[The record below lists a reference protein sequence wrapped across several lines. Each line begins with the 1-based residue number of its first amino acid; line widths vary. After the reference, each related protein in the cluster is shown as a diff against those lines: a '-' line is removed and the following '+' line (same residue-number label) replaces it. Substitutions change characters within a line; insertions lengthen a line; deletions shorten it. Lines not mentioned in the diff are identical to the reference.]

1 MSGDPDPAAPGSLR
15 EDFEARLIFDLD
27 GFQVDAMDAWD
38 EGSSLLVSAPT
49 GSGKTLVAGY
59 AIADVLASGRRAFY
73 TTPLKALSNQK
84 FSELVAEHGA
94 ERVGLLTGDTAVRP
108 EAQIVVMTTEVL
120 RNMLL
125 TDARSLA
132 ALSLVI
138 LDEVHFIQDPY
149 RGGVW
154 EEVLIMTPPEVR
166 FVCLSATVANASV
179 LGEWIRSVR
188 GTLEVIVEHDRPI
201 DLHHHVAVTRRGEHA
216 PQLIDLLAGQR
227 ASDEGL
233 AIDQAIRRRPR
244 APGSAWRGGR
254 PSGPPLPFRS
264 PRRSDLLL
272 ALEEAD
278 MLPAIAFIFSRAACD
293 DAVRQLLRDGV
304 RLVGRSERARIR
316 MIAEHHVEQ
325 FADDELSALGF
336 DEWLEG
342 LEAGIAAH
350 HAGLV
355 PAFREAVE
363 VCFSQG
369 LLGVVFATETLSLGI
384 NMPARTVVFERFTKF
399 GGAGRST
406 LTSGEYAQMTGR
418 AGRRGLDEE
427 GHAVVAFTIETPIAD
442 IARVAVAPPPDL
454 HSSFRPTYNWACSLV
469 SRFNRDDALAILS
482 RSFAQFEVDHHH
494 RSARRSVAE
503 TFGRRMAVLE
513 ETGFVRGWQLTNAGE
528 QLRSIYHEA
537 DLLLVEIVRSGILD
551 GAEPA
556 IVAAVLST
564 LIFEPRRARPTRG
577 PSHRNATANRST
589 KAPKRGALPDRLGQ
603 GRVREIASRT
613 ATVVDLA
620 EDLRSIE
627 EVHLVPRTRCAEPG
641 LATAVASWA
650 RGAALSTV
658 LEVAKR
664 DVGEVAPGDLV
675 RILKQVADLA
685 NQVERISDD
694 ESTRS
699 ACQELAPMI
708 LRSVV
713 ATGGPLVSA
722 SAPQGRL

>member
-1 MSGDPDPAAPGSLR
+1 MSGDPDRALPVDHR
-15 EDFEARLIFDLD
+15 RDFEAGLLFELD
-27 GFQVDAMDAWD
+27 AFQVESMDAWD
-38 EGSSLLVSAPT
+38 DGSSLLVSAPT
-49 GSGKTLVAGY
+49 GSGKTLVAAY
-59 AIADVLASGRRAFY
+59 AVAEIVASGRRAFY

-94 ERVGLLTGDTAVRP
+94 ETVGLLTGDTAVRP
-108 EAQIVVMTTEVL
+108 DAQVVVMTTEVL

-125 TDARSLA
+125 TDSPSLA
-132 ALSLVI
+132 GLGLVI

-179 LGEWIRSVR
+179 LGAWIGSVR
-188 GTLEVIVEHDRPI
+188 GSLEVIVEHDRPI

-216 PQLIDLLAGQR
+216 PQLIDLLAGER
-227 ASDEGL
+227 VSDEGL

-244 APGSAWRGGR
+244 AGASAWRGGR

-264 PRRSDLLL
+264 PRRSDMLLM
-272 ALEEAD
+272 LEDLE

-325 FADDELSALGF
+325 FEDDELSALGY

-418 AGRRGLDEE
+418 AGRRGLDDE
-427 GHAVVAFTIETPIAD
+427 GHAVVAFTAETPIGD

-454 HSSFRPTYNWACSLV
+454 HSSFRPTYNLACSLV
-469 SRFNRDDALAILS
+469 SRFSRDEAMAILG

-513 ETGFVRGWQLTNAGE
+513 EMGFVRGWRLREAGE

-556 IVAAVLST
+556 IIAAVLST
-564 LIFEPRRARPTRG
+564 LVFEPRRARPARG
-577 PSHRNATANRST
+577 APQRGAQSGRGS
-589 KAPKRGALPDRLGQ
+589 KSPKRGALPDRLGQ
-603 GRVREIASRT
+603 GRTREIARRT
-613 ATVVDLA
+613 ASVVELA
-620 EDLRSIE
+620 EDLRAVE
-627 EVHLVPRTRCAEPG
+627 EIHLVPRTRSAEPG

-664 DVGEVAPGDLV
+664 DVGEIAPGDLV

-685 NQVERISDD
+685 EQVTRISVD
-694 ESTRS
+694 EDTRF
-699 ACQELAPMI
+699 ACEQLGPLV

-713 ATGGPLVSA
+713 ATGGPVASA
-722 SAPQGRL
+722 SEPQGRL